1 MSIDLNQALEY
12 AVAWAKEV
20 LCGGSQFDVIYRILF
35 VHIRR
40 DLYTEEFLLSLIR

>member
-20 LCGGSQFDVIYRILF
+20 GKIQLSYFRGN
-35 VHIRR
+35 
-40 DLYTEEFLLSLIR
+40 DLVYKPNRMCTMW

>member
-1 MSIDLNQALEY
+1 MRLKKHLPAF
-12 AVAWAKEV
+12 

>member
-20 LCGGSQFDVIYRILF
+20 GKIQLSYFRGFGYTNQIECVRCGNKSR
-35 VHIRR
+35 
-40 DLYTEEFLLSLIR
+40 

>member
-1 MSIDLNQALEY
+1 MLEKASPSFLY
-12 AVAWAKEV
+12 GE
-20 LCGGSQFDVIYRILF
+20 SQFDVIYRILF